1 MEIVLNTYGTS
12 LSCENEAFVVR
23 NCNGTQRIPTDGVT
37 AILINKGASVTSDA
51 VMLAVDRQIQI
62 HFVDRKGM
70 PVGLVWS
77 YKYGSVS
84 TIRKNQIDFC
94 NSQQGFLWM
103 KSIIQRKIE
112 NEQAMLYMVDIESVS
127 VKRGRDDAIV
137 KLDNYL
143 SRLHAIDAGNVQ
155 EVARELRGVEG
166 IAANIYFKTMNL
178 VLPEQYRTEERSQHP
193 AMDVTNALLNYGY
206 GILYGK
212 VEAALIRAGLDP
224 YLGVL
229 HRDDY
234 NRPALAFDFIEV
246 FRVWVDYVVY
256 TLLAQRAVTADY
268 YSIADNGACWL
279 EPLGR
284 RVMIQSLNDYLDEV
298 IDCKWGQ
305 RSRET
310 IIFLTAQ
317 SLAQQIKAFNVID
330 NNSSQS

>member
-62 HFVDRKGM
+62 HFMDRKGM

-84 TIRKNQIDFC
+84 TIRKNQIEFC
-94 NSQQGFLWM
+94 NSQQGFLWT
-103 KSIIQRKIE
+103 KSIIQHKIE
-112 NEQAMLYMVDIESVS
+112 NEQAMLYMVDINDVA
-127 VKRGRDDAIV
+127 VKRRRDAAIV
-137 KLDNYL
+137 KLDIFL
-143 SRLHAIDAGNVQ
+143 SQLHAIDAASVQ
-155 EVARELRGVEG
+155 EVAPELRGIEG
-166 IAANIYFKTMNL
+166 IAANTYFRAMNQ
-178 VLPEQYRTEERSQHP
+178 VLPEQYRTAERSQHP
-193 AMDVTNALLNYGY
+193 ALDVTNALLNYGY

-234 NRPALAFDFIEV
+234 NRPALAFDLIEE

-256 TLLAQRAVTADY
+256 TLLAQRAVTVDY
-268 YSIADNGACWL
+268 YSTADNGACWI

-317 SLAQQIKAFNVID
+317 SLAQQIKGLNTPE
-330 NNSSQS
+330 NNTTLS

>member
-23 NCNGTQRIPTDGVT
+23 NCNGSQRIPTDGVT

-51 VMLAVDRQIQI
+51 IMLAVDRQIQI
-62 HFVDRKGM
+62 HFMDRKGM

-94 NSQQGFLWM
+94 NSQQGLKWI
-103 KSIIQRKIE
+103 KDIIRRKLE
-112 NEQAMLYMVDIESVS
+112 NEQAMLFMVDANDAAS
-127 VKRGRDDAIV
+127 KRKID
-137 KLDNYL
+137 
-143 SRLHAIDAGNVQ
+143 HAIAKIDASMTRLQALDADSVQ
-155 EVARELRGVEG
+155 EIAPELRGVEG
-166 IAANIYFKTMNL
+166 AAAQVYFKTMNL
-178 VLPEQYRTEERSQHP
+178 ILPEQYRTAERSQHP
-193 AMDVTNALLNYGY
+193 ALDVTNALLNYGY

-212 VEAALIRAGLDP
+212 VEAALIRSGLDP

-234 NRPALAFDFIEV
+234 NRPALAFDLIEM

-268 YSIADNGACWL
+268 YSMADNGACWL

-317 SLAQQIKAFNVID
+317 SLAQQIKGLNTTEKD
-330 NNSSQS
+330 PSQS